1 MCIIFVFNFVVANQ
15 QPVAFSAELST
26 SLTHP
31 SAGMSIVFDKV
42 QFNSGNFYNNKT
54 GTFYCPTSGV
64 YYFSLELSSSAHP
77 PKWSLTAR
85 KDYKEWL
92 SYIHHYPWQWQ
103 SPVIFTKNIL
113 SDNTTGTRWRNFRS
127 NQLRRWRYH
136 SYRWRPPFNFLWFSC
151 AKNTINNRS
160 NTLNLS

>member
-1 MCIIFVFNFVVANQ
+1 MLPLCIFVFDFVVANQ

-26 SLTHP
+26 SLAHP

-77 PKWSLTAR
+77 QSGHSLHAKIMKNGSPISITIL
-85 KDYKEWL
+85 DSDSHL
-92 SYIHHYPWQWQ
+92 SY
-103 SPVIFTKNIL
+103 
-113 SDNTTGTRWRNFRS
+113 
-127 NQLRRWRYH
+127 LRRTSSVTTQLAQGDVISVLINYVVGDITVTGGGPL
-136 SYRWRPPFNFLWFSC
+136 STFSGFLVQ
-151 AKNTINNRS
+151 KIQ
-160 NTLNLS
+160 

>member
-1 MCIIFVFNFVVANQ
+1 MCIIFVFNFGVANQ

-26 SLTHP
+26 SVAHP

-77 PKWSLTAR
+77 QSGHSLHAKIMRNGSPIAITIL
-85 KDYKEWL
+85 DSDSHL
-92 SYIHHYPWQWQ
+92 SY
-103 SPVIFTKNIL
+103 
-113 SDNTTGTRWRNFRS
+113 
-127 NQLRRWRYH
+127 LRRT
-136 SYRWRPPFNFLWFSC
+136 SSVTTQLAQGDVISVLINDITVTGGGPLSTFSGFLVQR
-151 AKNTINNRS
+151 IQ
-160 NTLNLS
+160 